1 MNILVRNLDRSIS
14 EEKIMELFRPFG
26 AVSSVTIV
34 HDQRTGQSKGFGFVD
49 MPDQAEAEA
58 AIKALN
64 LTKILKERIR
74 VKAAIPRSGTG
85 SIAEHIKL
93 QAAAEQTAAKQP
105 ASQAVKP
112 ASTRVRAPFPSSSE
126 PRPAYKSS
134 FKKPYRTD
142 RRDDSQSRFAARKEA
157 RPYSS
162 TAKPYS
168 STGRPS
174 SARPGSGRA
183 TVPEYRPRSE
193 RSYGA
198 PGKTGFAPRSER
210 GTGYHVA
217 KDRSERSPRSMDR
230 SAARFPYS
238 DGGKPASVARG
249 PFSRF
254 AKKTDR
260 PYAPAAKS
268 AFSTN
273 RPSSYAGKYD
283 LNKKSSRPFSRF
295 PKRDGNKPASSGFKG
310 KTFVKTQYHK

>member
-14 EEKIMELFRPFG
+14 EDRIMELFRPFG
-26 AVSSVTIV
+26 NVNSVTVV

-49 MPDQAEAEA
+49 MPNQAEAEA

-64 LTKILKERIR
+64 LTKILKEKIR
-74 VKAAIPRSGTG
+74 VKAAIPRSGAG
-85 SIAEHIKL
+85 SISEHIKL
-93 QAAAEQTAAKQP
+93 QSEADQTAAALP

-112 ASTRVRAPFPSSSE
+112 ASTRIRAPFPSSSE
-126 PRPAYKSS
+126 PRPAYK
-134 FKKPYRTD
+134 KPYRMD
-142 RRDDSQSRFAARKEA
+142 RQDDSQSRFAARKEA

-162 TAKPYS
+162 AAKPYS

-174 SARPGSGRA
+174 SSRAGSGRPA
-183 TVPEYRPRSE
+183 GPDYRSRGE

-210 GTGYHVA
+210 GTGYHGA
-217 KDRSERSPRSMDR
+217 KDRSDRSPRSMDR

-238 DGGKPASVARG
+238 DGGKPASAAGG

-254 AKKTDR
+254 AKKTDSR
-260 PYAPAAKS
+260 PYASSSKP
-268 AFSTN
+268 AFSAN

-283 LNKKSSRPFSRF
+283 LNKKSTRPFSRF
-295 PKRDGNKPASSGFKG
+295 PKRDSDKPSSSGFKG
-310 KTFVKTQYHK
+310 KTFAKTRYHK